1 MIDYGVALL
10 VFYLSVT
17 LIIAGALKFLFWLAE
32 GYRQDKANSS
42 YTLTPSPTVQQGG
55 GEGAGKVEV
64 VLVREADGSFRLVA
78 GERSVPLKS
87 RNHAVFGEVAQYV
100 PPGSVL
106 RVRGVV
112 PDEAFLG
119 AAAVLAALGVESVW
133 D

>member
-10 VFYLSVT
+10 VLYLSIM
-17 LIIAGALKFLFWLAE
+17 LIVVGGLKFIFWLLE
-32 GYRQDKANSS
+32 GYKDKPNSS
-42 YTLTPSPTVQQGG
+42 SPLPPSPAAQQGG
-55 GEGAGKVEV
+55 GERAQKVEV

-78 GERSVPLKS
+78 GDRSILLKS
-87 RNHAVFGEVAQYV
+87 RDHTVFGEVAQYI

-112 PDEAFLG
+112 PNEAFLG
-119 AAAVLAALGVESVW
+119 AAAVLAALGVESIW

>member
-10 VFYLSVT
+10 VFYLSIT
-17 LIIAGALKFLFWLAE
+17 LIIAGALKFIFWLAE
-32 GYRQDKANSS
+32 GYK
-42 YTLTPSPTVQQGG
+42 PSPPPPSPSVQQGG

-87 RNHAVFGEVAQYV
+87 RDHAVFGEVAQYV
-100 PPGSVL
+100 PPGTVL